1 MQPALWIP
9 IPCGKASQVSPGR
22 WAQGPSLNTLPH
34 VPEGAR
40 SNFPWTQEVRTV
52 WYGELRAG
60 PQIGG
65 VCFLHQLNSMG
76 VLHAHSIQVA
86 VGVSCPAVTCF
97 QWDGEHVV
105 GVTPRAVTPEE
116 QRKLWPVSS
125 RPFHLLNCPVDIFFP
140 APSSFPRYFVLIWP
154 PPQGLSLAS
163 PLSQTDNLLHPK
175 TKHSVVRGIGPLPP
189 LPQKK
194 DLPLLSLQTLD

>member
-9 IPCGKASQVSPGR
+9 ILCGKASQVSPGR
-22 WAQGPSLNTLPH
+22 LAQGPSVNTLPH

-105 GVTPRAVTPEE
+105 GVTPRAVSHTRGAKEVVACIQP
-116 QRKLWPVSS
+116 PIS
-125 RPFHLLNCPVDIFFP
+125 PFELPCGYIFSCPFFLP
-140 APSSFPRYFVLIWP
+140 MLFCPYLA
-154 PPQGLSLAS
+154 AS
-163 PLSQTDNLLHPK
+163 PRSLPCLS
-175 TKHSVVRGIGPLPP
+175 PLP
-189 LPQKK
+189 
-194 DLPLLSLQTLD
+194 D